1 MSYLVWR
8 ALFQDKFCALGAL
21 HGVPSDEEIF
31 SGISRADA
39 FPEDAYYEML
49 ADHPKGIA
57 VPDYVYSMIHY
68 VVSRRLRDAL
78 EPELGASRVEFLP
91 VKIKNHK
98 GRFVQGDYFVMN
110 SLDVI
115 DAIDVGASAGEFN
128 PIAPTQLM
136 SVEQIVLKVLPD
148 RPVMFRPANWTR
160 LIIVRRDVAEKLLA
174 AGMTGLI
181 FTELEDYMG

>member
-1 MSYLVWR
+1 M
-8 ALFQDKFCALGAL
+8 
-21 HGVPSDEEIF
+21 
-31 SGISRADA
+31 
-39 FPEDAYYEML
+39 
-49 ADHPKGIA
+49 
-57 VPDYVYSMIHY
+57 
-68 VVSRRLRDAL
+68 
-78 EPELGASRVEFLP
+78 
-91 VKIKNHK
+91 KNHK
-98 GRFVQGDYFVMN
+98 GRFVQGGYFVMN